1 LLERRLSVEEL
12 QERRVRYER
21 SRRPGI
27 ATYRSLVDDRLA
39 DGFTPLESDL
49 ERELALAVGLVP
61 GGPQVVW
68 QAPAPWAPDDK
79 RVDAMIP
86 AWRLVLEADGRRWHA
101 RVADFDND
109 RWRDNQAAALGLRV
123 MRFTYIHL
131 TQRRREV
138 AELIAAAGSATSA
151 AA

>member
-1 LLERRLSVEEL
+1 
-12 QERRVRYER
+12 
-21 SRRPGI
+21 
-27 ATYRSLVDDRLA
+27 
-39 DGFTPLESDL
+39 
-49 ERELALAVGLVP
+49 
-61 GGPQVVW
+61 
-68 QAPAPWAPDDK
+68 
-79 RVDAMIP
+79 MIP

-131 TQRRREV
+131 TERRREV
-138 AELIAAAGSATSA
+138 ADLISAAGSATSA